1 MYNFSKHFLEQIQL
15 RNITMPEVKDVL
27 LNPQQKV
34 MENELTVQQKIIY
47 SNNRSYLMRVF
58 VNEPKQ
64 PPVAVTAYKTSKIN
78 KYLKP

>member
-1 MYNFSKHFLEQIQL
+1 
-15 RNITMPEVKDVL
+15 MPEVKNVL

-58 VNEPKQ
+58 VNEPFNH
-64 PPVAVTAYKTSKIN
+64 IN
-78 KYLKP
+78 GASSYA